1 MLLNQLSRALYEIR
15 STKKTNIYI
24 YIYIHSFGWDFKN
37 IYISFVP
44 LGETKE
50 KTKGTYTYIYFWN
63 VNVFVNECV
72 CIYIYIYILLFILLF
87 PRGECRGGVCK
98 TFCEAKGLQPCKC
111 SSDED
116 ACKVCCQQGD
126 TCIPYRT
133 NDTGGTLNIMN
144 GRSCQGE
151 DVQGTCV
158 EVIFDSIIMAGKK
171 ISRHFFDQSEVI
183 PVHDLRTDCIVWS
196 TMHCNLSLQFIL
208 RNLIIPKVS
217 GIHAIPCL
225 SHVGYL
231 WENNSRFG
239 GEILDISHN
248 AGQQYSG

>member
-15 STKKTNIYI
+15 STQKTNIYI
-24 YIYIHSFGWDFKN
+24 YIYTRLVDISK

-50 KTKGTYTYIYFWN
+50 KTKGTYSYIYFWN

-72 CIYIYIYILLFILLF
+72 YIYIYILLFILLF

-171 ISRHFFDQSEVI
+171 SR
-183 PVHDLRTDCIVWS
+183 S
-196 TMHCNLSLQFIL
+196 TFLTNQ
-208 RNLIIPKVS
+208 K
-217 GIHAIPCL
+217 
-225 SHVGYL
+225 
-231 WENNSRFG
+231 
-239 GEILDISHN
+239 
-248 AGQQYSG
+248 

>member
-1 MLLNQLSRALYEIR
+1 MY
-15 STKKTNIYI
+15 IYI
-24 YIYIHSFGWDFKN
+24 YIYIFF
-37 IYISFVP
+37 
-44 LGETKE
+44 
-50 KTKGTYTYIYFWN
+50 
-63 VNVFVNECV
+63 
-72 CIYIYIYILLFILLF
+72 LLFILLF

-171 ISRHFFDQSEVI
+171 ISRHFFVQSEVI

-231 WENNSRFG
+231 
-239 GEILDISHN
+239 
-248 AGQQYSG
+248 